1 MNIDKI
7 NIDFLKNAL
16 FPAKCDFCNNFVDTV
31 GLCAE
36 CWSKITWITE
46 PKCKICGLPFSVDI
60 DQICTQCISNKPYF
74 DKAISVFVYNEFS
87 KQIILRFKHSDAT
100 YLYEQLASWMYRSAT
115 SEITNADI
123 IIPVPIHFL
132 KRLKRKYNQSELLA
146 QEVSQLSGIKY
157 EPRILMKI
165 KKTLPQEGLS
175 GKERRKN
182 IVGSFGIDENFKD
195 LIVDKNIVL
204 IDDVFTTGA
213 TVNECSK
220 VLKKFGAKTITVVTL
235 ARVVLF

>member
-1 MNIDKI
+1 
-7 NIDFLKNAL
+7 
-16 FPAKCDFCNNFVDTV
+16 
-31 GLCAE
+31 
-36 CWSKITWITE
+36 
-46 PKCKICGLPFSVDI
+46 
-60 DQICTQCISNKPYF
+60 NKPYF